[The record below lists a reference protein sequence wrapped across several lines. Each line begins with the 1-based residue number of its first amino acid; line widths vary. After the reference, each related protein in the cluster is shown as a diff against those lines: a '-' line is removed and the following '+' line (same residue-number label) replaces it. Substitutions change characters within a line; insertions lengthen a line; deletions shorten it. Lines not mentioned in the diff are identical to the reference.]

1 MKIKSAAVFAVA
13 CLALGGATT
22 AAAATL
28 DRIKETGHIKLG
40 YLPDARPFTF
50 KGDAAIPD
58 GYGVGVCQEI
68 VGRLTAQ
75 LALTQLTID
84 WVPLTV
90 ENRLS
95 EVQRGNV
102 DLLCTPTSVTLTT
115 RKSAAFSIPVFAGGQ
130 RAVVRKDAPLA
141 LRDALAE
148 KRSDKPVWR
157 GSPAAKLLETTKFAV
172 VAGTNTAT
180 WLEGRRAFFQ
190 IDAKITPV
198 PDYRAGLQLV
208 LDRKADV
215 FFGERS
221 LVLGAIDFDAREQLM
236 IVDRLFTQ
244 EQAGLALAR
253 GDEDFRLAVD
263 ASLSQLYS
271 SLDFA
276 DLYRKWFGS
285 FDENARRFFL
295 WSTLGQ

>member
-13 CLALGGATT
+13 CLALGSAS
-22 AAAATL
+22 AASAATL

-40 YLPDARPFTF
+40 YLPNARPFTF
-50 KGDAAIPD
+50 KSDAAVPD
-58 GYGVGVCQEI
+58 GYGVGLCQEL
-68 VGRLTAQ
+68 VGRLAAQ
-75 LALTQLTID
+75 LALPQITAD

-102 DLLCTPTSVTLTT
+102 DLLCMPTSITLTT

-130 RAVVRKDAPLA
+130 RAVVRKDAPVA

-148 KRSDKPVWR
+148 KRNDKPVWR
-157 GSPAAKLLETTKFAV
+157 GSPAAKLLETTTFAV
-172 VAGTNTAT
+172 VAGSSTQT
-180 WLEGRRAFFQ
+180 WLEGRRAFLQ
-190 IDAKITPV
+190 IDAKIVPV
-198 PDYRAGLQLV
+198 PDYRTGLQLV
-208 LDRKADV
+208 LDRKVDV

-221 LVLGAIDFDAREQLM
+221 LVLGAMDFDASEQLM

-263 ASLSQLYS
+263 ASLSQLYA

-285 FDENARRFFL
+285 FDESARTFFL
-295 WSTLGQ
+295 RSKLEE